1 MIKLIENF
9 YDANNN
15 SAYVKL
21 ETDEGHFE
29 GYAFLHPEDAE
40 YASEFLG
47 FEIAE
52 LKATKDYYA
61 KKLNRLRI
69 EIKTLE
75 DLLKD
80 YIHHARV
87 DEADLLKKRL
97 NQKIAQKAI
106 YLEDYEGIKY
116 ELKVLSESHNEFI
129 DKLRKKT
136 QENK

>member
-1 MIKLIENF
+1 MINLIENF
-9 YDANNN
+9 YDVNNN

-21 ETDEGHFE
+21 ETDEGYFE

-47 FEIAE
+47 LEIAE

-61 KKLNRLRI
+61 KKLKRLRI

-75 DLLKD
+75 NLLKD
-80 YIHHARV
+80 YIRHAI
-87 DEADLLKKRL
+87 DETDLLKKRL
-97 NQKIAQKAI
+97 NQKITQKAI
-106 YLEDYEGIKY
+106 YLENYEGIKH

-129 DKLRKKT
+129 DRLRKKT

>member
-9 YDANNN
+9 YDVNNN

-21 ETDEGHFE
+21 ATDEGHFE

-61 KKLNRLRI
+61 KKLNRLRETDLI
-69 EIKTLE
+69 RNNYCINKKIRLFRLSYKLSKDELE
-75 DLLKD
+75 
-80 YIHHARV
+80 
-87 DEADLLKKRL
+87 
-97 NQKIAQKAI
+97 KAI
-106 YLEDYEGIKY
+106 DEILIFDESSTTIENNKIYYSDINGNKYNYNNYYE
-116 ELKVLSESHNEFI
+116 
-129 DKLRKKT
+129 
-136 QENK
+136 

>member
-1 MIKLIENF
+1 MGYVPAL
-9 YDANNN
+9 
-15 SAYVKL
+15 SA
-21 ETDEGHFE
+21 
-29 GYAFLHPEDAE
+29 
-40 YASEFLG
+40 
-47 FEIAE
+47 
-52 LKATKDYYA
+52 YYA

-75 DLLKD
+75 NLLKD